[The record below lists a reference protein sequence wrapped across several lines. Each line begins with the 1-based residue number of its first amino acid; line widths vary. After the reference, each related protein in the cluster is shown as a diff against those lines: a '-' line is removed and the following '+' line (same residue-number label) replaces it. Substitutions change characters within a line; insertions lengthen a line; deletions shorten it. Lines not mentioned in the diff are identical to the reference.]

1 MYISAKVGTGFI
13 MKHLCVV
20 LTEPT
25 EGKAAEFD
33 DYYENTH
40 LDEVLATT
48 GWETA
53 QRFRLTDQIG
63 QKCPLSF
70 LALYEVEAE
79 DPKVVIK
86 KMNDTRAQRQQ
97 SDSLNRTTAAVWV
110 FSETG
115 PQHRRDPQAD

>member
-1 MYISAKVGTGFI
+1 

-25 EGKAAEFD
+25 DGKAAELG
-33 DYYENTH
+33 DYYENVH

-63 QKCPLSF
+63 QKCPLLFVAPYGETFHLPYKTRLRHGLVSCVPPCF
-70 LALYEVEAE
+70 VDELTALVLATPVC
-79 DPKVVIK
+79 
-86 KMNDTRAQRQQ
+86 
-97 SDSLNRTTAAVWV
+97 
-110 FSETG
+110 
-115 PQHRRDPQAD
+115 

>member
-1 MYISAKVGTGFI
+1 

-33 DYYENTH
+33 SYYENVH

-48 GWETA
+48 GWERA
-53 QRFRLTDQIG
+53 QRFVLTDQIA
-63 QKCPLSF
+63 QKCPLPY
-70 LALYEVEAE
+70 LALYEIEAE
-79 DPKVVIK
+79 DPKSVIQ
-86 KMNDTRAQRQQ
+86 KMNGTRAKRQQ
-97 SDSLNRTTAAVWV
+97 SDSLNRQTAAVWV

-115 PQHRRDPQAD
+115 PQHRRKLDSE